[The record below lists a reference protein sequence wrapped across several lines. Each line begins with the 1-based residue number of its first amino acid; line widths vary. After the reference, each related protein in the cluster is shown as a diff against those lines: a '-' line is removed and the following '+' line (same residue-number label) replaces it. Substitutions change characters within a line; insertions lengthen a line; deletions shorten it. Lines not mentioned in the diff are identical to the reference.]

1 MKLTEKHLREFF
13 PRDMRFVHFVARRY
27 GLSFHND
34 EAVEKANFCAQRD
47 IIKIYNKGIEFENKE
62 HLYGYV
68 MNAIR
73 YAILRSYKKLVN
85 EENLDIRPESD
96 YIYGD
101 GEEQTS
107 KMEYNMPTT
116 EIEYDDYADDMYEIL
131 SKTLS
136 PIEAKVLQLSYKK
149 ELKPKEIATEL
160 DTTTYNVKKI
170 NYRIITKYNKLI
182 NRIQSKEYEYSLE
195 NKNAIKAIQ
204 QTERRLQEQTQRIS
218 TTAHK
223 EKRKRYYEAVSW
235 LDLD

>member
-1 MKLTEKHLREFF
+1 
-13 PRDMRFVHFVARRY
+13 
-27 GLSFHND
+27 
-34 EAVEKANFCAQRD
+34 
-47 IIKIYNKGIEFENKE
+47 
-62 HLYGYV
+62 
-68 MNAIR
+68 
-73 YAILRSYKKLVN
+73 
-85 EENLDIRPESD
+85 
-96 YIYGD
+96 
-101 GEEQTS
+101 
-107 KMEYNMPTT
+107 MEYNMPTT
-116 EIEYDDYADDMYEIL
+116 EIEYDDYADDMYEML